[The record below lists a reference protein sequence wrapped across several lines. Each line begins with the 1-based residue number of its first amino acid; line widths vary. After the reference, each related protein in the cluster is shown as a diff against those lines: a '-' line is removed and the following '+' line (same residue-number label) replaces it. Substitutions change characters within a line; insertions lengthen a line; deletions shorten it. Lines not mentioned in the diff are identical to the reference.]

1 MMRSQLIDSVPRLL
15 RLLPRFR
22 KIHIGVLGDLMLD
35 RYLWGTAN
43 RLSPEAAV
51 PLVDFVAQSDCLGGA
66 GNVAANLRGLGARV
80 NVFGVVGGNKT
91 GSRTGDDEAGS
102 VFRACSRDADI
113 GEHGLFTDTRRVS
126 TVKTRIIACH

>member
-1 MMRSQLIDSVPRLL
+1 MNPDYASLVPRLK

-51 PLVDFVAQSDCLGGA
+51 PVVDFVSQSDVPGRSGKRRCQP
-66 GNVAANLRGLGARV
+66 RW
-80 NVFGVVGGNKT
+80 
-91 GSRTGDDEAGS
+91 SR
-102 VFRACSRDADI
+102 R
-113 GEHGLFTDTRRVS
+113 TR
-126 TVKTRIIACH
+126 